1 MIRRAF
7 SKFSFISILIAS
19 LANSSEP
26 DDFLKFRKP
35 KGPFFPHL
43 NQKPCDTPLINPKSP
58 VVISS
63 LGGSFSGK
71 KITNDETLSLLIN
84 LLGAQD
90 PVQSQSTDLT
100 LTDIRIYLGDIRA
113 FLKKHPSRFF
123 RNLEEEDKRI
133 NVNKGKHDAPSK
145 ASIAASIFFEE
156 SSLVILSILP
166 PDILKQYHRNEP
178 GTGNAFLQKTW
189 NHLFD
194 HMEKADRKTTLF
206 EVNDNYDKRIFRTL
220 AEHMIFLSDFH
231 KRASTYQGFVSPMSI
246 HVNRMLALAFS
257 FQAIKFDK
265 KYRSNSE
272 VGEQEAFNEL
282 YGSSREEKLQLLQ
295 AIHFLIKFIE
305 NHPNEFV
312 WKGAPENICPYLLG
326 SMTSVMASVLL
337 AVKDDIKFSDYK
349 DYEALLL
356 KLEPAAKR
364 ALNQLLPG
372 LFPIFADL
380 SEAPSNAGESLSSN
394 SNSNAKTDSQSSD
407 NKSEESAEN
416 INPISPKDEKRV
428 DRAEKNNENK
438 KGLRK
443 TKGGNGFLE
452 TVEKMKLEAGK
463 KTVDAPSVLNP
474 ENIVRKVLFRNSR
487 VLKALQ
493 EFESQGAHRKRAYES
508 YLSWKSLIETHGLAR
523 ARTLTS
529 YPQDRLLQIDKY
541 KTRRHRI
548 RLNNV
553 GDRLIYSVDD
563 KAGTVFIEAVVESH
577 DYGAI

>member
-1 MIRRAF
+1 MF
-7 SKFSFISILIAS
+7 SKISYISIFIAC
-19 LANSSEP
+19 LANSAGP
-26 DDFLKFRKP
+26 DDFLKFRKAN
-35 KGPFFPHL
+35 GPFFPHL
-43 NQKPCDTPLINPKSP
+43 NQKPCDSPLINPKSP
-58 VVISS
+58 VSFSS

-71 KITNDETLSLLIN
+71 KISDDETLSLLIN
-84 LLGAQD
+84 LLGAQA
-90 PVQSQSTDLT
+90 PAQAQSMELRLSDINNYLSDL
-100 LTDIRIYLGDIRA
+100 RA
-113 FLKKHPSRFF
+113 YLKKHPSRFF

-133 NVNKGKHDAPSK
+133 NVNKVKHDAPGK
-145 ASIAASIFFEE
+145 ASLAASIFFEE

-194 HMEKADRKTTLF
+194 HIERSNRKTTLF
-206 EVNDNYDKRIFRTL
+206 DINDNYDKRIFKAL
-220 AEHMIFLSDFH
+220 AEHMIFIADFH
-231 KRASTYQGFVSPMSI
+231 KRASTYQGFVSPMTI

-265 KYRSNSE
+265 RYRLNADIGGRE
-272 VGEQEAFNEL
+272 TFDEL
-282 YGSSREEKLQLLQ
+282 YASSREEKLQLLQ
-295 AIHFLIKFIE
+295 AIHFLIKFID

-337 AVKDDIKFSDYK
+337 AVKDDIKTSEYK

-372 LFPIFADL
+372 LFPNFADL
-380 SEAPSNAGESLSSN
+380 SEGPSKVGDALSSN
-394 SNSNAKTDSQSSD
+394 SNSNDKAASRSSD
-407 NKSEESAEN
+407 NKGDESSEN
-416 INPISPKDEKRV
+416 ITPSSPKDEKREY
-428 DRAEKNNENK
+428 RAEKNNVNK
-438 KGLRK
+438 KGPRK
-443 TKGGNGFLE
+443 TKGGHGFSE

-463 KTVDAPSVLNP
+463 KTVDASNVLNA
-474 ENIVRKVLFRNSR
+474 ETQIRKVAFRNSR
-487 VLKALQ
+487 VSKALQ
-493 EFESQGAHRKRAYES
+493 EFESQGAHRKRAYEA

-523 ARTLTS
+523 ARTLPS

-553 GDRLIYSVDD
+553 GDRLIYSVDEGS
-563 KAGTVFIEAVVESH
+563 GTVFIEAVVESH
-577 DYGAI
+577 DYGVI